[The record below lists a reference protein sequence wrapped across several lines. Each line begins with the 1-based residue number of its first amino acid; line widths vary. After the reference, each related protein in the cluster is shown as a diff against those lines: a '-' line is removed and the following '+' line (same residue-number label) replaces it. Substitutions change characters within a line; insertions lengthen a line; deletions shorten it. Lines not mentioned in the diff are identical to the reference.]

1 METYRFENINYV
13 YNGHTDNALSD
24 VSFSVNQGEFIV
36 VCGPS
41 GSGKSTLLR
50 CIKEKYPDFGFVM
63 QNPSSQIVTDKV
75 YHELAFGMENLGIS
89 PEKMQHAIA
98 ETATY
103 FGMEDWLE
111 RDTFRLS
118 GGEKQLVNLAAA
130 IGMNPQVILLDEP
143 TGQLDPMAA
152 VEFMEVVKRL
162 NAQMGITVI
171 LVEQRL
177 EEVLA
182 VCDKMLVL
190 QEGRVAAWG
199 SVEQVFLRICKTELS
214 REYLSYMPTY
224 VRLFDFLSEG
234 KGGCPRNVK
243 ECRTWFYENQYEL
256 EPVRKRS
263 VAEKMETRKRSCSI
277 NCKNVFF
284 RYGKKEK
291 DVLRDVCFQAFPG
304 RIYGI
309 VGGNGSGKS
318 TFLKIL
324 SGEEH
329 CYHGRAECSGEIAY
343 LPQEPKYMFM
353 KDKICDII
361 KDKDAIEKFGIDG
374 ILDRHPYDVS
384 GGQMQRT
391 AMAYLYEKKADIYL
405 FDEPTKGLDPEWK
418 RVFGNWLT
426 ELSEAGKTVI
436 IVSHDVEFAANYCE
450 YISFCFG
457 SELSKP
463 MQTELFFQENCFYT
477 TVIHRIVR
485 DRYPEIV
492 SERCLY
498 EI

>member
-13 YNGHTDNALSD
+13 YNGYTDNALTD

-50 CIKEKYPDFGFVM
+50 CIKEKYPEFGFVM

-75 YHELAFGMENLGIS
+75 YHELAFGMENQGIS
-89 PEKMQHAIA
+89 PGKMRNAIA

-103 FGMEDWLE
+103 FGIEDWLE
-111 RDTFRLS
+111 RDTFSLS

-130 IGMNPQVILLDEP
+130 IVMNPEVILLDEP

-152 VEFMEVVKRL
+152 VEFMEIIKRL
-162 NAQMGITVI
+162 NAQMGVTVI

-177 EEVLA
+177 EEVLSA
-182 VCDKMLVL
+182 CDRMLVL
-190 QEGRVAAWG
+190 REGRVAAWD
-199 SVEQVFLRICKTELS
+199 SVEQVFARICKTELS
-214 REYLSYMPTY
+214 REYLSYMPSY
-224 VRLFDFLSEG
+224 VRLYDFLSED
-234 KGGCPRNVK
+234 KTGCPCDVK
-243 ECRTWFYENQYEL
+243 ACRRWFYENQYDL
-256 EPVRKRS
+256 VPFKRKLVEEEEVYS
-263 VAEKMETRKRSCSI
+263 V
-277 NCKNVFF
+277 NCKHVFF
-284 RYGKKEK
+284 RYEKKQK
-291 DVLRDVCFQAFPG
+291 DILRDICFQAVPG

-318 TFLKIL
+318 TFLKVL

-329 CYHGRAECSGEIAY
+329 CYHGKAECPGEIAY

-353 KDKICDII
+353 KDKIYDII
-361 KDKDAIEKFGIDG
+361 KDKDAIERFDIGG

-384 GGQMQRT
+384 SGQMQRT
-391 AMAYLYEKKADIYL
+391 AMAYLYGKNSDIYL

-418 RVFGNWLT
+418 KVFGNWLI

-436 IVSHDVEFAANYCE
+436 VVSHDVEFAANYCE
-450 YISFCFG
+450 YMSMCFAAAL
-457 SELSKP
+457 SEP
-463 MQTELFFQENCFYT
+463 IPTELFFQANHFYT
-477 TVIHRIVR
+477 TAIHRIVR
-485 DRYPEIV
+485 DKYPEIV